1 MNILTI
7 FYYRLQ
13 LKSAFKGRGVEHCGS
28 ILWENK
34 SIKKEKLLAIDQMT
48 SLRTLYLVA
57 DLFGIQLLKLNKHFS
72 DNISSLIITSRVVLV
87 ALKYYIKSSSVI
99 PTTLK
104 GRLFLFLNNVLFK
117 YLQIYIYIFL

>member
-13 LKSAFKGRGVEHCGS
+13 LKRAFKGRGLEHCGS
-28 ILWENK
+28 ILRENK
-34 SIKKEKLLAIDQMT
+34 SIKKEKPLVFDQIT

-57 DLFGIQLLKLNKHFS
+57 DLFGIQLLKSNKHFS

-117 YLQIYIYIFL
+117 YL